1 MLSSLW
7 KSPPGAKGA
16 DPDPDPAAPL
26 VNAWQVRAD
35 AGEPRAIVRVRNLQS
50 VMVAGRDAWGRAAK
64 PQPVLLSSEVSFARA
79 FETASADDAVNAE
92 TVHYGNLSKTLLGGM
107 ELFSSSPSSASA
119 SSSSSGNNK
128 KAEATNAKR
137 GDGGVVPPPHTADV
151 FELLW
156 VKMTGRIVDGSRVAL
171 PLDQVPFLDATK
183 LRSLSLTLHLP
194 KASLLGDGVS
204 LTTAACFADAE
215 DLAGETKSNPLRSYA
230 RCLRLHGL
238 RVPTLIGVNP
248 NERAAKQMVVVDVE
262 IDRFD
267 VREDI
272 HSELEGAIA
281 AILES
286 SSFETLEALGTHIAN
301 QILDEFRIGDSPQ
314 RMRERGWQ
322 IRVCLEKPIAVPFA
336 DCPSVEVRVGS

>member
-16 DPDPDPAAPL
+16 DPDPDPGPAAPL

-50 VMVAGRDAWGRAAK
+50 VMVAGRDAWGRASK
-64 PQPVLLSSEVSFARA
+64 PQPVLLSSEVSFARP
-79 FETASADDAVNAE
+79 FETASTDDSVNAE
-92 TVHYGNLSKTLLGGM
+92 TVHYGNLSKTLLSGM
-107 ELFSSSPSSASA
+107 ELFSSSPSS
-119 SSSSSGNNK
+119 SSLSGSNK
-128 KAEATNAKR
+128 KAEASNAKG

-156 VKMTGRIVDGSRVAL
+156 VKMTGRVVDGSRVAL

-183 LRSLSLTLHLP
+183 LRSLALTLHLP

-215 DLAGETKSNPLRSYA
+215 DLAGEKKRNPLRSYA

-238 RVPTLIGVNP
+238 RVPTLIGVNF

-272 HSELEGAIA
+272 HSELEGAIVA
-281 AILES
+281 VCAVCLITTFLHYPSPVSLPYAFMLGGSIGLIPIACFVCAFTS
-286 SSFETLEALGTHIAN
+286 SSIRKHSYYTLIHG
-301 QILDEFRIGDSPQ
+301 
-314 RMRERGWQ
+314 
-322 IRVCLEKPIAVPFA
+322 
-336 DCPSVEVRVGS
+336 